1 MRNDWGLFVR
11 IPRRCVWDQDYSTR
25 KICLGSG
32 LFNKETRRQEAW
44 GENGIRFLKRTR
56 KVSWFQAQTERF
68 DKSCFLAAWAAG
80 HEGDRQEEAEHVS

>member
-1 MRNDWGLFVR
+1 MRNDWGLF
-11 IPRRCVWDQDYSTR
+11 CSDSQKT
-25 KICLGSG
+25 CLGSG

-44 GENGIRFLKRTR
+44 GENGICFLKRTR

-68 DKSCFLAAWAAG
+68 DKSCFLAAWTAC